1 MLFQTRFLIHITNA
15 YKEVFVD
22 MSLTYLVSSSS
33 SDVAAM
39 LPDVRGL
46 LPI

>member
-1 MLFQTRFLIHITNA
+1 MLFQTRFLIRITDA
-15 YKEVFVD
+15 YREDSVD
-22 MSLTYLVSSSS
+22 MSLTYLFSSSS
-33 SDVAAM
+33 GDSAAM